1 MKRLIVSLAAV
12 GLIATPALATSTAPS
27 APHAKV
33 MKSAKA
39 NKLAGAK
46 VTKAAAKTTKKSN

>member
-12 GLIATPALATSTAPS
+12 GLIATPALATTAAAP

-33 MKSAKA
+33 MKSAKTS
-39 NKLAGAK
+39 KLAGAK